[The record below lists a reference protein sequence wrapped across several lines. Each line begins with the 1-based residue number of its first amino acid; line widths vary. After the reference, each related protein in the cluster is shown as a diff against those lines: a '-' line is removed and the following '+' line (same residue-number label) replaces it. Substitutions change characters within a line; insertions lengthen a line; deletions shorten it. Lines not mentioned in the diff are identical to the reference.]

1 MSKMSKD
8 QGWMFSEDGRQPRD
22 SSRQS
27 TSIITPHRNN
37 IGGISASFIYSC
49 QLACTIKV
57 LKGPGID
64 PSVYGCGNTMEMDL
78 VFRTW
83 RFHGWWAKDA
93 YPLGNY

>member
-1 MSKMSKD
+1 MSKISKD
-8 QGWMFSEDGRQPRD
+8 QGWTFSEVERQPRD

-37 IGGISASFIYSC
+37 IG
-49 QLACTIKV
+49 ACTIKV